1 MRRSLINETIK
12 INPVK
17 VKVERKIIRNDEKK
31 IQSWKFLVQILSVL
45 LSVWI
50 GIEFY
55 LFVQYLESGG

>member
-31 IQSWKFLVQILSVL
+31 IQSWRFLVQTLSVL

-50 GIEFY
+50 GIGFY

>member
-31 IQSWKFLVQILSVL
+31 IQSWRFLVQTLFVL